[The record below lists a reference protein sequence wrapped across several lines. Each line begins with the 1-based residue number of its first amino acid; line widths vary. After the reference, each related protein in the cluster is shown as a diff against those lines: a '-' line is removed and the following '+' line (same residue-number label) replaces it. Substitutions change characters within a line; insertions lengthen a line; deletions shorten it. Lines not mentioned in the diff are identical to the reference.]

1 MKNELN
7 FEKTNAKDENFVSL
21 VQELDTYLSGVNGSQ
36 DEFFRQLNTI
46 EALPYVIVGYIG
58 AIPVGCGAFKI
69 VEDKTV
75 EVKRMYVKPTSRGK
89 HIATRILNEL
99 EEWAR
104 QEQFDTIILE
114 TSKTMEPAV
123 NLYQRNGYI
132 VIPNYEPYKEVSS
145 SICFT
150 KQLSSM

>member
-1 MKNELN
+1 MNNLVNLKR
-7 FEKTNAKDENFVSL
+7 TNSRDVDFIAL
-21 VQELDTYLSGVNGSQ
+21 VQELDKYLSGINGNQ
-36 DEFFRQLNTI
+36 DEFFKQLNTVDT
-46 EALPYVIVGYIG
+46 LQHVIVCYID
-58 AIPVGCGAFKI
+58 AVPVGCGAFKI

-75 EVKRMYVKPTSRGK
+75 EVKRMYVKPTCRGK

-104 QEQFDTIILE
+104 QEQFDIIILE

-132 VIPNYEPYKEVSS
+132 ITPNYEPYKEVSS
-145 SICFT
+145 SICF
-150 KQLSSM
+150 KKRLSSM